1 MISAAFR
8 NAVLPRAFMMQG
20 SGMGVFSN
28 GVNRMY
34 LMETGSIPNR
44 IQPRKCGL
52 VVAKL
57 VTPLRKVA

>member
-1 MISAAFR
+1 
-8 NAVLPRAFMMQG
+8 
-20 SGMGVFSN
+20 MGVFSN
-28 GVNRMY
+28 GVKRMY

-57 VTPLRKVA
+57 VTLLRKVAW